1 MQHLLLFEMMYS
13 MAKKQ
18 ANHFRL
24 DAAVS
29 ALATAVA
36 RQFLGSCSF
45 FLVLHGLQGKQAINL
60 ICSNIPA
67 SMNEKAAWNMP

>member
-45 FLVLHGLQGKQAINL
+45 FHGLQGKQAINL

-67 SMNEKAAWNMP
+67 SASMNEKAAWNMP